1 MIILIVPGTSFRSST
16 NFGYRR
22 GVIAAIAESN
32 LDDDANQ
39 RLLNQANA
47 WCGLNGLMYSDGDKN
62 WNMAPIAL
70 VPNQFSRESFE
81 YAQNVQPI
89 INVLIDMISRD
100 RDFLLA
106 NLLSVAN
113 SDAFTKRLLDIY
125 STLPLSVVKETVH
138 LGLHRS
144 DYMLNVD
151 TNSGEE
157 QPLQVEMNTIA
168 SSFGC
173 LSKKVGDFH
182 RFLLSRNTHSSA
194 LNVLLSATAPEL
206 MNHSDRSD
214 TDTSSSG
221 VGAGSTG
228 RSDGNSNVVKD
239 LVGRI
244 PENRS
249 TRMLAMAL
257 AMAHF
262 LYGDN
267 QAVVLFV
274 VQPGERNIGDQR
286 SLEAELWNVHGVRVE
301 FKTLAE
307 ISARGRVDNRGTL
320 YIDNADHRPVAP
332 TPGGDTPSE
341 NTPSDSTPSGGDS
354 NNEGLMVD
362 PSDKKATEQVVS
374 LVYYRAGYAPND
386 YPTETEWV
394 RGRDLDD
401 IPSNL
406 NDTSPAALFLSRCS
420 LAPFLRPLLY
430 HLLHSRTLLYFHSH
444 FPSRSLPYTSPLLLL
459 SLFLFPPPR
468 RLV

>member
-1 MIILIVPGTSFRSST
+1 MLSIPSAIPYRSSNVLLWHHSFPIMLLPLLCLIIIVVPSTSFRSRT

-22 GVIAAIAESN
+22 GVYAAITESV

-125 STLPLSVVKETVH
+125 STLPLSVIKDTVH
-138 LGLHRS
+138 MGLHRS

-151 TNSGEE
+151 ANSGEE

-182 RFLLSRNTHSSA
+182 RFLLSRNTDSSA
-194 LNVLLSATAPEL
+194 LNVLLAATAPGL
-206 MNHSDRSD
+206 MNHRPGSAD
-214 TDTSSSG
+214 TIDSRGTTSSSSISSS
-221 VGAGSTG
+221 STG
-228 RSDGNSNVVKD
+228 SGNSNVVKD
-239 LVGRI
+239 LVNRI

-286 SLEAELWNVHGVRVE
+286 SLEAELWSVHGVRVE

-307 ISARGRVDNRGTL
+307 IAARGRVDARGTL
-320 YIDNADHRPVAP
+320 YIDNSDHLSTVS
-332 TPGGDTPSE
+332 TS
-341 NTPSDSTPSGGDS
+341 SDGTSSGGGGTS
-354 NNEGLMVD
+354 SGGSASGGATSGSASHNEVSTDD
-362 PSDKKATEQVVS
+362 PSNKKPSEQVVS
-374 LVYYRAGYAPND
+374 LVYFRAGYSPND
-386 YPTETEWV
+386 YPSETEWV
-394 RGRDLDD
+394 GE
-401 IPSNL
+401 I
-406 NDTSPAALFLSRCS
+406 S
-420 LAPFLRPLLY
+420 LI
-430 HLLHSRTLLYFHSH
+430 
-444 FPSRSLPYTSPLLLL
+444 
-459 SLFLFPPPR
+459 
-468 RLV
+468 